1 MRLFF
6 LVLGIL
12 LVSAIS
18 LTGQDCTSSLRG
30 SITDEHGKERL
41 AFASVYLVEAQRGI
55 QADEEGRFII
65 EDLCP
70 GRTTVRF
77 SHIGCDP
84 KELTFDLTATDTVVQ
99 VYLHHHDN
107 YTETVTVSSTAK
119 VTYEEQ
125 LDRESDEQLS
135 SVLERIAGVS
145 TLKTGSSAA
154 KPVFDGLYGNRL
166 SLQNNGVAQSGQ
178 QWGNDHA
185 PEIDPWVA
193 AYVRVVEGVDA
204 LRYAG
209 STLGPTVLIEPSP
222 LSPLTQSGG
231 KVAYG
236 LRSNGRAHALNA
248 RITDSSF
255 VAYRLSGT
263 LKLAGDLRAPDYYL
277 SNTGRKEGNVALQVA
292 KFLSPRWTLRG
303 YYSLFNAEVG
313 VLRGAHVGNLTD
325 LQEAIGRSRPFYTE
339 ENFSYGIAAPRQRV
353 SHHLLKAELNYQASE
368 REDLTLRYGG
378 QVDDRREF
386 DVRRGDDDR
395 PALELLQYNHLL
407 EGQYKREMGR
417 AEHLDAG
424 VQLELTD
431 NTNQP
436 GTGILPLIP
445 DYNSTRAGGYLTYH
459 RKPERL
465 RYHLGVRF
473 DHQYYE
479 AITITRTPPRRVE
492 RFEHRY
498 NSLGASGGAS
508 YKLNRAF
515 SVDAELTYRQ
525 RPPQINELYSQGL
538 HQGVSGIEEGDPT
551 LTPERSLKATGGLR
565 YGNPGGQIT
574 LAASAFYQ
582 RVDGYINLIPTEA
595 ARLTI
600 RGAFPVF
607 AYRGTD
613 ARLVGG
619 KLDLLTQVG
628 KLDVDTHL
636 AYVRGDDLGEGTP
649 LVYVPPLTLRSSLG
663 YLVGQDLR
671 IGGQVE
677 WVARQGHLLASQD
690 FLPPPPAYTL
700 VDIHLTKTWKLGSRT
715 VVAEVEAENLLN
727 TTYRDYLDRQR
738 YFADSPGRSI
748 NIRCSYS
755 W

>member
-1 MRLFF
+1 MRSAF
-6 LVLGIL
+6 LTLWLLLLGTTL
-12 LVSAIS
+12 LV
-18 LTGQDCTSSLRG
+18 GQECVRTLSG
-30 SITDEHGKERL
+30 AVMDEHGKERL
-41 AFASVYLVEAQRGI
+41 AFASIYLVEAQRGV
-55 QADEEGRFII
+55 QADEEGRFVI
-65 EDLCP
+65 EDLCS
-70 GRTTVRF
+70 GLTTVRF

-84 KELTFDLTATDTVVQ
+84 KEIRFDLTTRDTVVQ

-107 YTETVTVSSTAK
+107 YTETVTVSSSAR

-125 LDRESDEQLS
+125 LDREADQQLS
-135 SVLERIAGVS
+135 AVLERIGGVS
-145 TLKTGSSAA
+145 SLRTGSSAA

-222 LSPLTQSGG
+222 LSPATKGGG

-236 LRSNGRAHALNA
+236 LRSNGWGHALNA
-248 RITDSSF
+248 RVTDSAF

-263 LKLAGDLRAPDYYL
+263 LKVAGDLRAPDYYL
-277 SNTGRKEGNVALQVA
+277 SNTGRKEGNLALQVA
-292 KFLSPRWTLRG
+292 KFLTSRWTLRA
-303 YYSLFNAEVG
+303 YYSLFNAEIG

-325 LQEAIGRSRPFYTE
+325 LEEAIGRPRPFYTE
-339 ENFSYGIAAPRQRV
+339 ERFSYGIAAPRQRV
-353 SHHLLKAELNYQASE
+353 SHHLLKAELNYAPNE

-378 QVDDRREF
+378 QLDDRREY

-407 EGQYKREMGR
+407 EGQYQRELGS

-424 VQLELTD
+424 LQLEFTD
-431 NTNQP
+431 NTNEP

-445 DYNSTRAGGYLTYH
+445 DYNAARAGGYLTYH

-465 RYHLGVRF
+465 RYHVGLRY

-479 AITITRTPPRRVE
+479 AITISRELPRRVE

-498 NSLGASGGAS
+498 NSLGASAGAS
-508 YKLNRAF
+508 YKLNRGF
-515 SVDAELTYRQ
+515 SVDTEVTYRQ

-538 HQGVSGIEEGDPT
+538 HQGVSGIEEGDAS
-551 LTPERSLKATGGLR
+551 LNPERSLKASGGVR

-574 LAASAFYQ
+574 LAASGFYQ
-582 RVDGYINLIPTEA
+582 VVDGYINLIPTES

-613 ARLVGG
+613 ARLMGG
-619 KLDLLTQVG
+619 KLDLLTQIG
-628 KLDVDTHL
+628 KLDVDTHV
-636 AYVRGDDLGEGTP
+636 AYVRGDDRGEGTP
-649 LVYVPPLTLRSSLG
+649 LVYVPPLNVRSSVTYLLG
-663 YLVGQDLR
+663 NDLR
-671 IGGQVE
+671 VGGKLE
-677 WVARQGHLLASQD
+677 WVARQDHLLPSQD
-690 FLPPPPAYTL
+690 FLPPPPAYGL
-700 VDIHLTKTWKLGSRT
+700 IDLHATKTWTFGSRT
-715 VVAEVEAENLLN
+715 VVAELEAENLLD
-727 TTYRDYLDRQR
+727 TAYRDYLDRQR
-738 YFADSPGRSI
+738 YFADRPGRSI